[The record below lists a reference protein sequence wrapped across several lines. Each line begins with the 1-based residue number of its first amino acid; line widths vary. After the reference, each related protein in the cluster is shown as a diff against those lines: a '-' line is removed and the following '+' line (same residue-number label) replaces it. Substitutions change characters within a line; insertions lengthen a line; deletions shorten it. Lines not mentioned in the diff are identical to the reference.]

1 MRLFRSAFAIAVAVT
16 ATVLFV
22 IGPDMSAPS
31 ADPPKTARADGP
43 VVVELFTSQS
53 CSSCPPAEAFFRDLA
68 RRPDLLTLE
77 WHIDYWDNF
86 KDPRGG
92 VYKDPFSSRAHT
104 ARQILYNQRL
114 RGVTDVYTP
123 QAVVGGIEEE
133 TGTDQSAI
141 KKAISKQA
149 SGSAPGIRVVATKGG
164 TISFALEGVPADAE
178 LMLVTFQKQA
188 VTKITKGE
196 NHGKQLG
203 SANVVTGFKQLKPM
217 TNFQTPFPAE
227 GAGCALL
234 VHAKGQGPI
243 LAAAYCP

>member
-1 MRLFRSAFAIAVAVT
+1 MTRRRLVSRAAILAAVAVLT
-16 ATVLFV
+16 L
-22 IGPDMSAPS
+22 GPDTMPAPASAQLPAS
-31 ADPPKTARADGP
+31 RNP

-53 CSSCPPAEAFFRDLA
+53 CSSCPPAEAYFRDLA
-68 RRPDLLTLE
+68 RRSNLLTLE

-114 RGVTDVYTP
+114 RGVSDVYTP

-133 TGTDQSAI
+133 TGTDQSGI
-141 KKAISKQA
+141 KKAISKQT
-149 SGSAPGIRVVATKGG
+149 SGAARSTRITAAKGD
-164 TISFALEGVPADAE
+164 TISFTLEGVPADAE
-178 LMLVTFQKQA
+178 LMLVTFQKQ
-188 VTKITKGE
+188 VETRVTKGE

-217 TNFQTPFPAE
+217 ANFQTPLPAE